1 MTIRIIRRSAVSKRT
16 GKSRSTIYAEMAE
29 GKFPRPVQIGPRAV
43 GWVESEIEEYLAAL
57 IAERDAGQSEAGERE
72 AGAPPESDGKG
83 RARAAGDPVGARRA
97 QDQRK
102 GGF

>member
-1 MTIRIIRRSAVSKRT
+1 MVLRILRRPKVSERT

-29 GKFPRPVQIGPRAV
+29 GKFPRPVRIGPRAV
-43 GWVESEIEEYLAAL
+43 GWVESEIDAYLAAL
-57 IAERDAGQSEAGERE
+57 IAERDADERE

>member
-1 MTIRIIRRSAVSKRT
+1 MVLRILRRPKVSDRT

-29 GKFPRPVQIGPRAV
+29 GKFPRPVRIGPRAV
-43 GWVESEIEEYLAAL
+43 GWVESEIDEYVAAL
-57 IAERDAGQSEAGERE
+57 IAERDARE
-72 AGAPPESDGKG
+72 PEDCAPPGPDGKG